1 MRSIIAPN
9 GGRRP
14 RFGLYC
20 SAMPVDADAEVLA
33 STRLSDDYCVI
44 AFRAP
49 ALAAAIRPG
58 QFVMIRTSP
67 GDTPLLRRPYSVF
80 ERIRD
85 PGGAVVGFSVFNKRV
100 GLGSTLLHRATPG
113 MRFACLGPLGR
124 PFSPP
129 PPGSE
134 VWMVAGGTG
143 LAPFETL
150 SEELAAGRIPGT
162 IFYGARRSSELFCI
176 EPFERRGTRVVL
188 ATEDGS
194 RGARGLVTVPL
205 AEALEAAPADR
216 PVVIR
221 ACGPEPMLRAVA
233 ALSAARGRAC
243 EVATERQMGC
253 GMGGCYSCVVRVR
266 EPGGGSRYARSC
278 VEGPVFDARDI
289 AWDER

>member
-1 MRSIIAPN
+1 
-9 GGRRP
+9 
-14 RFGLYC
+14 
-20 SAMPVDADAEVLA
+20 MPVDADAEVLS

-49 ALAAAIRPG
+49 ALAAALRPG

-67 GDTPLLRRPYSVF
+67 GGTPLLRRPYSIF
-80 ERIRD
+80 ERVRD
-85 PGGAVVGFSVFNKRV
+85 AGGSIVGFSIFNKRV
-100 GLGSTLLHRATPG
+100 GVGSALLYDATPG
-113 MRFACLGPLGR
+113 MRLSCLGPLGR

-129 PPGSE
+129 APGAE

-150 SEELAAGRIPGT
+150 SEDLAAAGIGGT
-162 IFYGARRSSELFCI
+162 LFYGARRASELFRV

-194 RGARGLVTVPL
+194 RGAQGRVTVPL
-205 AEALEAAPADR
+205 AAALAAR
-216 PVVIR
+216 GGHGPVALY

-233 ALSAARGRAC
+233 ELAARHGCAC

-253 GMGGCYSCVVRVR
+253 GMGGCYSCVVRVHTSD
-266 EPGGGSRYARSC
+266 GGTRYARSC
-278 VEGPVFDARDI
+278 VEGPVFNAADI
-289 AWDER
+289 VWEQ